1 MLARGASRAVV
12 RVARA
17 RPSRGFAAQADNVY
31 LGNPT
36 KEWLEKQAS
45 VEHHAEGMLFVSYL
59 YIHYFLRVLNQK
71 PPSCGAKSGMHRSC

>member
-17 RPSRGFAAQADNVY
+17 RPARGFAANADSVY

-36 KEWLEKQAS
+36 KKWLEKQAS
-45 VEHHAEGMLFVSYL
+45 VEHHAEGMLHKAMLICFANVMRFS
-59 YIHYFLRVLNQK
+59 
-71 PPSCGAKSGMHRSC
+71 